1 MISPPQRKQPGP
13 SHGHSAHSGMAVHD
27 PCLEQRA
34 GERGSLPMR
43 LEPRAGRAWD
53 GRPHVEGVRQTG
65 GRSPTFFAL
74 GQRFTQLRNAP
85 GNEWLPDCGCG
96 SVRPACGYMGDAY
109 AACLDPDCPDR
120 GQRTH
125 CKSTPGRAC
134 CRARVAV
141 IGCTVV
147 TGLCWTRTP
156 VPPANIPARLYDR
169 GIALYMLD
177 RDVRARLAERTRTM
191 VGTVHPGLELRG
203 LATRP
208 CQPRANDQE
217 PTRFEERT

>member
-1 MISPPQRKQPGP
+1 MGRTTACGRR
-13 SHGHSAHSGMAVHD
+13 SANWGTLPDLLCAAPAVHAVA
-27 PCLEQRA
+27 ERTRQRVAA
-34 GERGSLPMR
+34 GLRMR
-43 LEPRAGRAWD
+43 K
-53 GRPHVEGVRQTG
+53 RP
-65 GRSPTFFAL
+65 A
-74 GQRFTQLRNAP
+74 
-85 GNEWLPDCGCG
+85 
-96 SVRPACGYMGDAY
+96 ACGYMGDAY

-177 RDVRARLAERTRTM
+177 RDVRARLAERTRIT
-191 VGTVHPGLELRG
+191 VGTIHPGLELRG